1 MDKLKKKKIYES
13 NLGLLSSWLLVKT
26 QPIFKHMFGFGQ
38 MGDDRIK
45 VNDSGNSYLSFSFTL
60 GHALT

>member
-1 MDKLKKKKIYES
+1 MKKKWKEEEES
-13 NLGLLSSWLLVKT
+13 NLGLLSWWLLVKT
-26 QPIFKHMFGFGQ
+26 QPIFKHMFGFGE

-45 VNDSGNSYLSFSFTL
+45 VTDSGNSYLSFSFTL